1 MRVGF
6 VFTYLGEVMNI
17 FEMAQKAGFND
28 GGDCID
34 IEKFAAL
41 VAAAARADEREA
53 CLKIISEYQI
63 PVGSSSAGEIACEM
77 TYGALKDIYDDIRA
91 RGTT

>member
-1 MRVGF
+1 MNKQCKFQVGKYNCGSYAF
-6 VFTYLGEVMNI
+6 NLYKEQI
-17 FEMAQKAGFND
+17 DQKDRCDVHYWQERA
-28 GGDCID
+28 
-34 IEKFAAL
+34 KRAAL
-41 VAAAARADEREA
+41 HEREA

-77 TYGALKDIYDDIRA
+77 TYGALKDIRDDITA

>member
-1 MRVGF
+1 
-6 VFTYLGEVMNI
+6 MNNEQAMQI
-17 FEMAQKAGFND
+17 LADMGLHE
-28 GGDCID
+28 GGMDNWVPNNAWYR
-34 IEKFAAL
+34 FAAL
-41 VAAAARADEREA
+41 VEAAARADEREA

-77 TYGALKDIYDDIRA
+77 TYGALKDIRDDITA